1 MKYSKNSSL
10 EVSVEV
16 KEEYDEEE
24 LQSVLKAELDDA
36 KDFIDQVGDER
47 AESTEYYLGNSPEG
61 GSDIQSEYV
70 STDVRDAVLHI
81 MPSLMRTF
89 FSTKKI
95 VEFIPKNA
103 EDIPLA
109 NQQTDYINYIFAQ
122 KNPGF
127 NILYSTFKDALIR
140 KTGFVKAYYDQS
152 IDSTTHEY
160 KNLSYE
166 QYVSMMMDE
175 DIEVIEDSPTYVEN
189 TITNELGEEETSQ
202 VVESYDL
209 KVRKIKSYDKVCI
222 ESVPPEEILISRNA
236 RSLKDSSYVAHRRI
250 VSVSDLVAMGYEK
263 EEIEMYGNY
272 GNDVSNEDEQ
282 RARNP
287 LHQLNDVDRS
297 DTAGQE
303 ILYIEHYIRYDKD
316 QDGINELIKVC
327 TVGDGLEII
336 NCEAWDDLPIVMFCP
351 DPEPHTAI
359 GSCPADYLKPI
370 QDVKSQIVRDSL
382 DSLGHSIFPRM
393 GVVEGQ
399 VNIDDVLNN
408 DIGQPIRMR
417 QAGAVQPFSVP
428 FAGKE
433 AFPFLQY
440 LDEQKEN
447 RTGVS
452 KASMGLNADALQS
465 STKAAVSSTMS
476 AAQGRIELICRHFAE
491 GMKDLF
497 SLINNLTIKNQDK
510 AEVIRLNNE
519 FVEVDPR
526 YWDTDKDLLCN
537 VGISKSSD
545 DDKMAILTQ
554 LSAKQEQILQSL
566 GPQNPLVSLQQY
578 ANTMIKMIELAG
590 FKDSSQF
597 VNSEVPPMPQPDPS
611 QEKPSAE
618 EQLAMA
624 ETMKAQ
630 AQARKIEVDAET
642 DRMKVIMND
651 DLDRDKFEVE
661 TRLKMAELYAKH
673 GATFDIAEVEN
684 IMERDANELRTLQK
698 AQAQGLFSNGNSE
711 EGNT

>member
-189 TITNELGEEETSQ
+189 TVTNELGEEETNQ

-209 KVRKIKSYDKVCI
+209 KVRKIKSYDKVCV

-711 EGNT
+711 KGNT

>member
-89 FSTKKI
+89 FGTKKI

-103 EDIPLA
+103 EDIPA
-109 NQQTDYINYIFAQ
+109 ASQQTDYINYIFSQ

-127 NILYSTFKDALIR
+127 SILYSTFKDALIR

-189 TITNELGEEETSQ
+189 TIINELGEEEKNQ

-272 GNDVSNEDEQ
+272 GNDVSNEDER

-287 LHQLNDVDRS
+287 LHELNDVDRS
-297 DTAGQE
+297 DTGGKE

-417 QAGAVQPFSVP
+417 QPGAVQPFTVP

-491 GMKDLF
+491 SMKDLF

-510 AEVIRLNNE
+510 AEIIRLNNE
-519 FVEVDPR
+519 FVEIDPR

-545 DDKMAILTQ
+545 DEKMEILTQ
-554 LSAKQEQILQSL
+554 LSAKQEQILQTL
-566 GPQNPLVSLQQY
+566 GPQNPLVSFQQY

-597 VNSEVPPMPQPDPS
+597 INSEVPPMPPPDPS

-651 DLDRDKFEVE
+651 DFNRDKFEVE
-661 TRLKMAELYAKH
+661 TRLQMAELYAKH
-673 GATFDIAEVEN
+673 GATFDIGEVEK

-698 AQAQGLFSNGNSE
+698 AQAQGLFNNGNSE
-711 EGNT
+711 EGNA

>member
-175 DIEVIEDSPTYVEN
+175 DIEVIEDSPTYAEN

-209 KVRKIKSYDKVCI
+209 KVRRIKSYDKVCV

-465 STKAAVSSTMS
+465 STKAAVSSTTVS
-476 AAQGRIELICRHFAE
+476 YTH
-491 GMKDLF
+491 
-497 SLINNLTIKNQDK
+497 LT
-510 AEVIRLNNE
+510 L
-519 FVEVDPR
+519 P
-526 YWDTDKDLLCN
+526 T
-537 VGISKSSD
+537 
-545 DDKMAILTQ
+545 
-554 LSAKQEQILQSL
+554 
-566 GPQNPLVSLQQY
+566 
-578 ANTMIKMIELAG
+578 TMW
-590 FKDSSQF
+590 
-597 VNSEVPPMPQPDPS
+597 V
-611 QEKPSAE
+611 
-618 EQLAMA
+618 
-624 ETMKAQ
+624 
-630 AQARKIEVDAET
+630 
-642 DRMKVIMND
+642 
-651 DLDRDKFEVE
+651 
-661 TRLKMAELYAKH
+661 
-673 GATFDIAEVEN
+673 
-684 IMERDANELRTLQK
+684 
-698 AQAQGLFSNGNSE
+698 
-711 EGNT
+711 

>member
-175 DIEVIEDSPTYVEN
+175 DIEVIEDSPTYAEN

-209 KVRKIKSYDKVCI
+209 KVRRIKSYDKVCV

-630 AQARKIEVDAET
+630 AQAEKIRVDAET

-651 DLDRDKFEVE
+651 DFDRDKFEVE
-661 TRLKMAELYAKH
+661 TRIKMAELYAKH

>member
-189 TITNELGEEETSQ
+189 TVTNELGEEETNQ

-209 KVRKIKSYDKVCI
+209 KVRRIKSYDKVCV

-711 EGNT
+711 KGNT